1 VGCSNTGSNTGREI
15 ASRKLHP
22 ILPEAGLRRRPF
34 LVLAVLTGR

>member
-22 ILPEAGLRRRPF
+22 ILPEAGLLRRPF